1 MGRDNQWLKL
11 VLAKGVAMLLLL
23 RLKNSPTEDVIQP
36 TLEAWDMALD
46 KLRFETAFMLLGQT
60 CDWFPTPKQL
70 LEILPRREYP
80 ELPPPPPK
88 TAEELAAE
96 QVQMARNVQRYYAE
110 VSDWRELDSEQT
122 AAIIEHL
129 KQWKKRVGK

>member
-36 TLEAWDMALD
+36 TLEAWYRVITHKKSWDMALD
-46 KLRFETAFMLLGQT
+46 KLRFERAFMLLVQT

-96 QVQMARNVQRYYAE
+96 QVQMARNVQR
-110 VSDWRELDSEQT
+110 
-122 AAIIEHL
+122 L
-129 KQWKKRVGK
+129 KEMLRGSR